1 MYKVACTKRELS
13 CIIATIFEEL
23 LPVCEECSTESKDDE
38 LIIKGRMVISG
49 NVATLKVTD
58 YGCDF
63 IGDIELLKRAR
74 KEICLYD
81 AALNTTEK
89 S

>member
-1 MYKVACTKRELS
+1 
-13 CIIATIFEEL
+13 
-23 LPVCEECSTESKDDE
+23 
-38 LIIKGRMVISG
+38 MVISG

-74 KEICLYD
+74 KDICLYD
-81 AALNTTEK
+81 AALDTTEK